1 MTERSV
7 LPAAAV
13 ADAVVR
19 LGREPRFAPPAI
31 RRLMPGEPVVGPAVP
46 VRHRGSVDVFL
57 EAYETAPAG
66 AVLVIDN
73 EGRLDEACIGDLTV
87 GEAKLAG
94 IAGIVLDGLHRD
106 ESELRR
112 IGLPVWSRGTLPVGP
127 RGVRPARGEAHGEAR
142 IGDVVVAAG
151 DVVVADDDGVVF
163 VDADEV
169 VEVFELAAHILETE
183 RRQADRI
190 AAGTSLRQQLGFA
203 DYLRRRADD
212 PTYDLRRHLRETG
225 GAIET

>member
-1 MTERSV
+1 MSERPV
-7 LPAAAV
+7 LSAAAV

-31 RRLMPGEPVVGPAVP
+31 RRLMPGDPLVGPAVP

-94 IAGIVLDGLHRD
+94 IGGIVLDGLHRD

-142 IGDVVVAAG
+142 VGDVVVVTG
-151 DVVVADDDGVVF
+151 DLVVADDDGVVF
-163 VDADEV
+163 VGEAEAEEV
-169 VEVFELAAHILETE
+169 VALASNILETE

-190 AAGTSLRQQLGFA
+190 TAGTSLRAQLGFSE
-203 DYLRRRADD
+203 YLRMRADD
-212 PTYDLRRHLRETG
+212 PTYDLRHHLRETG